1 MKKISSVI
9 WGIVLIAAG
18 ALFALNALNITN
30 IDIFFDGW
38 WTLFIIVPCVVGLF
52 TEREKTGNIIGI
64 AVGVF
69 LLLCCQ
75 DILSFSMLW
84 KLLVPAIIV
93 IVGLKMVFT
102 GLFGN
107 KANEIIAK
115 IKQNGGETKVGCATF
130 SGCELN
136 YDGEVFEGAE
146 LTAVFG
152 GVDCNLKNAIIEKD
166 CAIQVSAI
174 FGGIDILVP
183 DNVNVKVSSNCI
195 FGGISNKT
203 ALHKEAPTIYVS
215 GTCMFGGVEI
225 K

>member
-1 MKKISSVI
+1 MKKVSSI
-9 WGIVLIAAG
+9 LWGIVLIAAG
-18 ALFALNALNITN
+18 VVLALNVFNIMDIN
-30 IDIFFDGW
+30 IFFDGW
-38 WTLFIIVPCVVGLF
+38 WTLFIIVPCAIGLF

-93 IVGLKMVFT
+93 IIGLKMVFA

-130 SGCELN
+130 SGCKLN

>member
-1 MKKISSVI
+1 MKKTGSVL

-18 ALFALNALNITN
+18 VVLALNLFNITDIN
-30 IDIFFDGW
+30 IFFDGW
-38 WTLFIIVPCVVGLF
+38 WTLFIIVPSAIGLF
-52 TEREKTGNIIGI
+52 IEREKTGNIIGI
-64 AVGVF
+64 AIGVF

-75 DILSFSMLW
+75 DILSFSMFW

-93 IVGLKMVFT
+93 IVGLKMVLT

-107 KANEIIAK
+107 KANEIMK
-115 IKQNGGETKVGCATF
+115 KLRLEGKQPRSSFAAF
-130 SGCELN
+130 SGGDLN

-146 LTAVFG
+146 LTAIFG
-152 GVDCNLKNAIIEKD
+152 GVECDLRNAIIEKD

-174 FGGIDILVP
+174 FGGIDIFVP
-183 DNVNVKVSSNCI
+183 VGINVKVNSNSI
-195 FGGISNKT
+195 FGGVSNKT
-203 ALHKEAPTIYVS
+203 AVHQNAPTIYVS

>member
-1 MKKISSVI
+1 MKKIGSVI
-9 WGIVLIAAG
+9 LGIILIAIG
-18 ALFALNALNITN
+18 AVFALNALNITD

-38 WTLFIIVPCVVGLF
+38 WTLFIIVPCTIGLF

-64 AVGVF
+64 VIGVF

-75 DILSFSMLW
+75 DILSFSMFW

-93 IVGLKMVFT
+93 IVGLKMVIA
-102 GLFGN
+102 GLLGN
-107 KANEIIAK
+107 KANEIMKKLRSEGKNPKAD
-115 IKQNGGETKVGCATF
+115 CAVF
-130 SGCELN
+130 SGCEVN

-152 GVDCNLKNAIIEKD
+152 GLDCDLRNAIIEKD

-174 FGGIDILVP
+174 FGGIDIFVP
-183 DNVNVKVSSNCI
+183 AGINVKVNSNNI
-195 FGGISNKT
+195 FGGVSNKT
-203 ALHKEAPTIYVS
+203 TVHQNAPTIYVS

>member
-1 MKKISSVI
+1 MKKTSNIL
-9 WGIVLIAAG
+9 WGILLIVAGVVL
-18 ALFALNALNITN
+18 ALNVFNITDF
-30 IDIFFDGW
+30 DIFFDGW
-38 WTLFIIVPCVVGLF
+38 WTLFIIVPCAIGLF
-52 TEREKTGNIIGI
+52 TEREKTGNVIGI
-64 AVGVF
+64 VIGVF

-93 IVGLKMVFT
+93 IVGLKMVLT

-107 KANEIIAK
+107 KANEIM
-115 IKQNGGETKVGCATF
+115 KQLKLEGKEPKTGFAAF
-130 SGCELN
+130 SGCNMN

-146 LTAVFG
+146 LNAIFG
-152 GVDCNLKNAIIEKD
+152 GVKCDLRKAVIEKD

-183 DNVNVKVSSNCI
+183 TGVNVKVNSSSI
-195 FGGISNKT
+195 FGGVSNKT
-203 ALHKEAPTIYVS
+203 AVHQDAPTIYIS
-215 GTCMFGGVEI
+215 GSCMFGGVEI

>member
-1 MKKISSVI
+1 MKKIGSVI
-9 WGIVLIAAG
+9 LGIILIAIG
-18 ALFALNALNITN
+18 AVFALNALNITD

-38 WTLFIIVPCVVGLF
+38 WTLFIIVPCTIGLF
-52 TEREKTGNIIGI
+52 TEREKTGNIIGVAI
-64 AVGVF
+64 GVF

-75 DILSFSMLW
+75 DILSFSMFW

-93 IVGLKMVFT
+93 IVGLKMVIS
-102 GLFGN
+102 GLLGN
-107 KANEIIAK
+107 KTNEIMKKLRSEGKNPKAD
-115 IKQNGGETKVGCATF
+115 CAVF
-130 SGCELN
+130 SGCEVN

-152 GVDCNLKNAIIEKD
+152 GLDCDLRNAIIEKD

-174 FGGIDILVP
+174 FGGIDIFVP
-183 DNVNVKVSSNCI
+183 AGINVKVNSNNI
-195 FGGISNKT
+195 FGGVSNKT
-203 ALHKEAPTIYVS
+203 AVQQNTPTIYVS

>member
-1 MKKISSVI
+1 MKKVSSI
-9 WGIVLIAAG
+9 LWGIVLIAAG
-18 ALFALNALNITN
+18 VVLALNVFNIMDIN
-30 IDIFFDGW
+30 IFFDGW
-38 WTLFIIVPCVVGLF
+38 WTLFIIVPCAIGLF

-93 IVGLKMVFT
+93 IIGLKMVFA

-130 SGCELN
+130 SGCKLN

-203 ALHKEAPTIYVS
+203 SLHKEAPTIYVS